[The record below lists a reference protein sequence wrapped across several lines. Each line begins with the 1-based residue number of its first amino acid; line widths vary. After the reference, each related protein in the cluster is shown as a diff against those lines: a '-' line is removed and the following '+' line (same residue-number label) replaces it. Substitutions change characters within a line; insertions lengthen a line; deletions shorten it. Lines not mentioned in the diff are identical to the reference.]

1 MLLSSV
7 SQPDQLVL
15 KLWNLIAGVKKHFWL
30 KIINKYRLRN
40 LIWDTSKSQLQ
51 TNTVWITNT
60 SWIPFFVHPFNL
72 WANNS
77 LRHLHS
83 AIYFAKN
90 QQLQTTTQHHLF
102 CSCLQSP
109 AFPSHDDEVI
119 TTKCLSNISTG
130 TNPEKNIVRMQG
142 KTWKTWKWWSVG
154 KDIKK
159 LLKHKETLH

>member
-7 SQPDQLVL
+7 RQPDQLVL
-15 KLWNLIAGVKKHFWL
+15 KLWNLIAGVKKYFWL
-30 KIINKYRLRN
+30 KIINKYFFLKSFSIDYE
-40 LIWDTSKSQLQ
+40 IWSEIHLSHNYRQ
-51 TNTVWITNT
+51 TVWIINI

-142 KTWKTWKWWSVG
+142 KTWKTWKWS
-154 KDIKK
+154 
-159 LLKHKETLH
+159 